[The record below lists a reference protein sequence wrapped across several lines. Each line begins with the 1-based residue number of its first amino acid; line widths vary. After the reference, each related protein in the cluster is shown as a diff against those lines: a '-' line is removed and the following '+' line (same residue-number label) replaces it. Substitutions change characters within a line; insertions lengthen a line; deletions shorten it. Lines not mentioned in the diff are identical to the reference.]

1 MTEGD
6 AAKLLADLRE
16 QLVRLDRPITSSAG

>member
-16 QLVRLDRPITSSAG
+16 QLARLDRPITSSAG